1 MWMVCCWPAEQHMFV
16 DSIGTVKHVF
26 SFLGVPNDLTHIN
39 QQSLYILYLSIY
51 LSIYI
56 YIYSYQNLHPG
67 VYVKTQTTP
76 IHRALGWKRS
86 EHGTVS
92 RRVVWLAIQSR
103 FVIHSKQKLF
113 LLLDFSERNAR
124 IQLLVGSCWLYVYHA
139 PKVLLSTP
147 DCEVEISMESP
158 GVAIDWV
165 WNLL

>member
-1 MWMVCCWPAEQHMFV
+1 MFFAFWEYPM
-16 DSIGTVKHVF
+16 TW
-26 SFLGVPNDLTHIN
+26 LTSNSRAYTYCI
-39 QQSLYILYLSIY
+39 YLSIY
-51 LSIYI
+51 IYLYI

-67 VYVKTQTTP
+67 VYVKTETTP
-76 IHRALGWKRS
+76 IHRAFGWNRS

-124 IQLLVGSCWLYVYHA
+124 IQLLVGSCWLYVFHA

-165 WNLL
+165 WRFTVILVIR